1 MKNLIE
7 KLRSEDGSAVV
18 EFVLL
23 AIPLFIPI
31 ILFMS
36 SFADVS
42 DKESIARTLAR
53 ESVRGFVLSR
63 GDVSAYSTAQHI
75 ATEGATALG
84 LNGNEISSMKVSIHC
99 DAWPCITPRNR
110 ISLTIT
116 FYSNQSH
123 REIRAT
129 AEEVLSPWV

>member
-1 MKNLIE
+1 MRNLIA
-7 KLRSEDGSAVV
+7 KFRSEDGSAVV

-63 GDVSAYSTAQHI
+63 GDISAYSTARQI
-75 ATEGATALG
+75 ASEGATALG
-84 LNGNEISSMKVSIHC
+84 LDSDEISSLKVSVRC
-99 DAWPCITPRNR
+99 DLWPCIAPRNR

>member
-1 MKNLIE
+1 MRNLIANI
-7 KLRSEDGSAVV
+7 RSEDGSAAV

-36 SFADVS
+36 SFADLS

-53 ESVRGFVLSR
+53 ESVRGFVMSR
-63 GDVSAYSTAQHI
+63 GDISAHSTAHHI
-75 ATEGATALG
+75 ATEGAIALG
-84 LNGNEISSMKVSIHC
+84 LDSHEISSMKVDVRCES
-99 DAWPCITPRNR
+99 WPCISPRNR

-116 FYSNQSH
+116 FYSNQGH

>member
-1 MKNLIE
+1 MRNLIA
-7 KLRSEDGSAVV
+7 KIRSEDGSAVV

-31 ILFMS
+31 ILFMG

-63 GDVSAYSTAQHI
+63 GDISANSTALHI
-75 ATEGATALG
+75 ATEGAMALG
-84 LNGNEISSMKVSIHC
+84 LDSNEISSMKVDIRC
-99 DAWPCITPRNR
+99 EAWPCITPRNR
-110 ISLTIT
+110 ISLTII
-116 FYSNQSH
+116 FYSNQGH

-129 AEEVLSPWV
+129 AEEVLSPWI

>member
-1 MKNLIE
+1 MKNLIA
-7 KLRSEDGSAVV
+7 KIRSEDGSAAI

-63 GDVSAYSTAQHI
+63 GDISAYSTAHHI
-75 ATEGATALG
+75 AAEGAMALG
-84 LNGNEISSMKVSIHC
+84 LDTHEISSMRVNIRC
-99 DAWPCITPRNR
+99 ETWPCISPGNR

-116 FYSNQSH
+116 FDSNQGN
-123 REIRAT
+123 REIKAT

>member
-1 MKNLIE
+1 MVARI
-7 KLRSEDGSAVV
+7 RSEEGSAVI

-63 GDVSAYSTAQHI
+63 DDLSAHSTAHQI
-75 ATEGATALG
+75 ATEGARAMG
-84 LNGNEISSMKVSIHC
+84 LNEEEISSMKINIRC
-99 DAWPCITPRNR
+99 EKWPCITPRNR
-110 ISLTIT
+110 ISLTVTFESRQAHRQIT
-116 FYSNQSH
+116 
-123 REIRAT
+123 AT

>member
-1 MKNLIE
+1 MKNFKE
-7 KLRSEDGSAVV
+7 MLRSEEGSAAV

-42 DKESIARTLAR
+42 DKEAIARALAR

-63 GDVSAYSTAQHI
+63 GDISAYSAAHNI
-75 ATEGATALG
+75 ATEGAMVLG
-84 LNGNEISSMKVSIHC
+84 LDSNEISSMKVQIKC
-99 DAWPCITPRNR
+99 EVWPCKTPRNR

-116 FYSNQSH
+116 FHSNQGQ
-123 REIRAT
+123 REISAT

>member
-1 MKNLIE
+1 MKNSIR
-7 KLRSEDGSAVV
+7 KFRSEEGSAVV

-36 SFADVS
+36 TFADVS

-53 ESVRGFVLSR
+53 ESVRGFALSR
-63 GDVSAYSTAQHI
+63 GDLSAYSTAHLI
-75 ATEGATALG
+75 AVEGAMTLG
-84 LNGNEISSMKVSIHC
+84 LDRSEISSMNVHIQC
-99 DAWPCITPRNR
+99 ETWPCITPRNR
-110 ISLTIT
+110 ISVTVT
-116 FYSNQSH
+116 FYSNQGH

>member
-1 MKNLIE
+1 MKNLVAKI
-7 KLRSEDGSAVV
+7 RSEDGSAAV

-63 GDVSAYSTAQHI
+63 GDISAYSTAHKI
-75 ATEGATALG
+75 AAEGAMALG
-84 LNGNEISSMKVSIHC
+84 LDAHEVSSMRVNIRC
-99 DAWPCITPRNR
+99 ETWPCISPRNR

-116 FYSNQSH
+116 FDSNQGN
-123 REIRAT
+123 REIKAT